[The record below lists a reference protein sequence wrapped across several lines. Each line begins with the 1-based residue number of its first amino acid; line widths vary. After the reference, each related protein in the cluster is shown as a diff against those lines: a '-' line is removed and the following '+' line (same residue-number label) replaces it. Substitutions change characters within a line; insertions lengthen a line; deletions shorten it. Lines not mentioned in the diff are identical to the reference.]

1 LSGKRVRYLSVPYSS
16 VRSFS
21 VASAGKVDADQEL
34 VLHCRGLGR
43 VSFDFDSDVDACAV
57 YRFLGASILG
67 VEGAVGYD
75 ASALVGDFSSVVG
88 TAGGG
93 GGGSLPSLL
102 LDVLGSD
109 YGRMD
114 EGEVGS
120 RLRCVLLEDE
130 RVEMA
135 FGCGRDTFVLTSHR
149 LLRVNVQG
157 ATGTKGECVR
167 ALTVEAADG
176 VISTTPVIIS
186 ASHPS
191 RLLSPVEILT
201 VEYLAILWSTIK
213 GYSSE
218 SCEMIDL
225 LLSSSYSFSLLASL
239 LPNISRH
246 MFAFQSRLPGDSL
259 IGTASWSSSSI
270 SRMW

>member
-1 LSGKRVRYLSVPYSS
+1 MRRPRRAHCRLVFVSFAFFGICRLNEDIISPRSFFAAAPPHPGLSGKRVRYLSVPYSS

-88 TAGGG
+88 TTMGGG

-167 ALTVEAADG
+167 ALTVVAADG

-186 ASHPS
+186 ASQPLVCSRPS
-191 RLLSPVEILT
+191 
-201 VEYLAILWSTIK
+201 K
-213 GYSSE
+213 
-218 SCEMIDL
+218 
-225 LLSSSYSFSLLASL
+225 F
-239 LPNISRH
+239 
-246 MFAFQSRLPGDSL
+246 
-259 IGTASWSSSSI
+259 
-270 SRMW
+270 